1 MIMKKYSIY
10 LSYIVL
16 FTLIFSA
23 CTKDWLEIQP
33 KGTSLEDNYYKT
45 PAEAFS
51 GLVAV
56 YDPLGRQTDDGYAP
70 KIGALNCAGDE
81 CYAGGESAS
90 DVPQMQ
96 AWSNYTL
103 DPANGPQNT
112 LWNRNYI
119 GVYRSNVLLAK
130 LPNVPKL
137 DASTMAMYTAE
148 AKFLRA
154 YYYFDLVRE
163 FGNVPLFTVPASPAD
178 AGNVTQAP
186 KEDVLLQIEKDLNEA
201 IPDLPEV
208 RPVSENGRVT
218 KMAAVAL
225 LGKVIL
231 WQNNDSRMLEA
242 ANLFEQVNTSPN
254 YRLLENYGD
263 IFRADNEFNA
273 ESIFEIVHTSKALQD
288 WGAWGNFEGN
298 IMTQMIGPR
307 SYSGPTFKPGYGCD
321 PIIKEYADFM
331 KNDPRFEFTILDIAA
346 IPGAS
351 YIAGY
356 QNSGYFM
363 RKYAPEIAYFSTL
376 AGDPVVNWPN
386 NEIEIRLA
394 DTYLMEAE
402 ALIRGGGDAN
412 KAAYYLNAV
421 RARVGLPAVAATLPN
436 IYNERRLEL
445 GTEGHRFFDLVRTG
459 QAATVLAFKGFT
471 AGKNEVLPIPL
482 DELYNTKL
490 VQNPNY

>member
-1 MIMKKYSIY
+1 MMMKKYSIHVS
-10 LSYIVL
+10 LLMLISIAL
-16 FTLIFSA
+16 FS
-23 CTKDWLEIQP
+23 CSKDWLEAQS

-45 PAEAFS
+45 PEEAFS
-51 GLVAV
+51 GLVAA
-56 YDPLGRQTDDGYAP
+56 YDPLGKQTDDGYAP
-70 KIGALNCAGDE
+70 KIGALNAAGDE

-103 DPANGPQNT
+103 DAANGPQVT
-112 LWNRNYI
+112 LWNRNFV
-119 GVYRSNVLLAK
+119 GVFRCNVILSK
-130 LPNVPKL
+130 LPDVPNL
-137 DASTMAMYTAE
+137 DVSTMAMYMAE

-163 FGNVPLFTVPASPAD
+163 FKNVPLFSEPVSPAD
-178 AGNVTQAP
+178 AGTVTQAAP
-186 KEDVLLQIEKDLNEA
+186 EDVFAQIEKDLNEA

-208 RPVSENGRVT
+208 RPSSENGRVT

-231 WQNNDSRMLEA
+231 WQNSESRMLDA
-242 ANLFEQVNTSPN
+242 ANLFEQVNKSP
-254 YRLLENYGD
+254 YYHLLENYGD
-263 IFRADNEFNA
+263 IFRADNKFNA

-298 IMTQMIGPR
+298 LMTQMIGPR
-307 SYSGPTFKPGYGCD
+307 SYAGPTFKPGYGCD
-321 PIIKEYADFM
+321 PIIKEFADFM
-331 KNDPRFEFTILDIAA
+331 KNDPRFAHTILDIAS

-351 YIAGY
+351 YLAGY

-363 RKYAPEIAYFSTL
+363 RKYAPEIANFSTL

-402 ALIRGGGDAN
+402 ALVRGGGDLN

-421 RARVGLPAVAATLPN
+421 RTRVGLDPVDATLEN
-436 IYNERRLEL
+436 IYRERRLEL
-445 GTEGHRFFDLVRTG
+445 ATEGHRFFDLVRTG
-459 QAATVLAFKGFT
+459 QAASVLAFKGFT
-471 AGKNEVLPIPL
+471 SGKNEILPIPL
-482 DELYNTKL
+482 VELYNTKL
-490 VQNPNY
+490 VQNPGY